1 LIGMLAPTSRRRR
14 ALPHVALATALLLG
28 ACAGERPELSDTR
41 EPAPTSTIAPEV
53 TTTAPANPPAV
64 VAQAKADSIQIFDD
78 ATVANPTDRFD
89 GGVITAADA
98 TSAPGIPIVFLVK
111 DATEDNGRYEV
122 YLPVRP
128 NGSTGWVNTSDV
140 DVTNVTYRIKV
151 SIGEHRLRVFDG
163 DDIIVDE
170 PVGVGTVDRPTPG
183 GVYYL
188 KELLQPPDP
197 NGPYGTFAYGL
208 SGFSNVLTSFNG
220 GAGVIGI
227 HGTNDPGAVGT
238 DVSSGCIRLTND
250 VINRLVN
257 DIGLPLGTPVE
268 ILA

>member
-1 LIGMLAPTSRRRR
+1 M
-14 ALPHVALATALLLG
+14 
-28 ACAGERPELSDTR
+28 
-41 EPAPTSTIAPEV
+41 PEV
-53 TTTAPANPPAV
+53 TTTSTPADPAV

-78 ATVANPTDRFD
+78 AAVATPTGRFD

-111 DATEDNGRYEV
+111 QAADDNGRYEV

-128 NGSTGWVNTSDV
+128 NGSTGWVRASDV
-140 DVTNVTYRIKV
+140 DVTTVTYRIEV
-151 SIGEHRLRVFDG
+151 SITEHRLRVFDG
-163 DDIIVDE
+163 EDIIVDE
-170 PVGVGTVDRPTPG
+170 PIGVGTADRPTPG
-183 GVYYL
+183 GIYYL

-197 NGPYGTFAYGL
+197 SGLYGTFAYGL

-227 HGTNDPGAVGT
+227 HGTNDPASVGT